1 MARGFKDIPPV
12 AQVAILAVV
21 ALLLVGVPAY
31 FYVFPLFEQRS
42 TLDKQV
48 KDLKADNDKNRA
60 IEQQQTEYIN
70 QIAQLETQLR
80 TLRLLVPDE
89 PATDQFMRTIFRTAS
104 EAGVHVRTF
113 ITQPQVT
120 KDYYVEMPFKI
131 HLDGTYWSIVN
142 YFERLSQ
149 EQRIIGV
156 TDIQLGTP
164 VGGGMGA
171 YEVPANAS
179 VGSNFLVTTYFNRQA
194 APTSNPAP
202 KK

>member
-1 MARGFKDIPPV
+1 MAKGLKDIPPV
-12 AQVAILAVV
+12 AQMAIMALLAVV
-21 ALLLVGVPAY
+21 LVAVPAY
-31 FYVFPLFEQRS
+31 FYVFPLFEQRT

-48 KDLKADNDKNRA
+48 RDLKKENDNNRA

-89 PATDQFMRTIFRTAS
+89 PSTDQFMKTIFQTALD
-104 EAGVHVRTF
+104 AGVHVRTF
-113 ITQPQVT
+113 VTQPLVT

-131 HLDGTYWSIVN
+131 HIDGTYWSVVN
-142 YFERLSQ
+142 YFERLAQ

-156 TDIQLGTP
+156 TDIQLGSP
-164 VGGGMGA
+164 VGGGMGS

-179 VGSNFLVTTYFNRQA
+179 VGSNCLVTTYFNRQTP
-194 APTSNPAP
+194 PTANPAP